1 MVRSRLFLILSA
13 LLSLWA
19 DVAQGQGFRKIY
31 GIPRAQFRDVVETAD
46 GSFFLAGIS
55 GQQPALFQ
63 LADRVGN
70 PIWSYAMNLGGA
82 EPVAACQ
89 VSDGGFVVLAEH
101 FADGSGSGPLRNLLL
116 KISPAG
122 TVQWQT
128 PLTND
133 NMENGAADLVALPD
147 GGAVVLSS
155 VRTDFFNQNA
165 KLLKINADG
174 SPAWSSEFGLPD
186 ADEFA
191 VRLLA
196 DSDGGFTVGGYGT
209 YGAAGEGIS
218 DLFLAKTDANGTLLW
233 LKNYPKPATQFAR
246 DLLRA
251 ADGGIVLLGET
262 QQADPNQVVVLK
274 TDAAG
279 NELWFTAFHPSP
291 RGPEV
296 SPLLVFNAV
305 AQDGAGQ
312 LHVPILLY
320 DFTSPLG
327 GVDSSF
333 LVRLSPG
340 GEVLSKKGS
349 RREDNTRQIIHT
361 QDDKLALTGSVGPKG
376 SFQFSAYLSR
386 LDLEGELYGN
396 FINGSLYRDLND
408 DCLRQPNEPALPNF
422 SVRGKNAAGETF
434 FTQTNAAGDY
444 SLLVSEGTFDIT
456 AEALFGLAENWG
468 ACDTPAVAVA
478 GLNVA
483 VNAPAIGVRSLST
496 CPQMML
502 TLGAGILR
510 RCFTARFLVNYCN
523 AGAAD
528 ASGTYVVLTADP
540 NLEFLSSSLPLSGQV
555 GQEFRFDLGNAVPG
569 ECGSFSADFKV
580 ACDVPLG
587 AVLCMEAHIFPDT
600 FCPPPGAADWD
611 GSRLAVDGACDGE
624 VKFTL
629 KNVGLSDMSEAVE
642 YVIIEDQI
650 IFMQSAVQLG
660 AGKDT
665 VLSIAGTPNGKSY
678 HLSTEQTK
686 GYPGKS
692 SPSATVQGCGGGG
705 GENLLLQ
712 LPQNQDDYTA
722 TYCAEVRGSFDPND
736 KQGFPTGWQEQH
748 LIEKNQP
755 LDYLIRFQNTGNDT
769 AFLVVLRDT
778 LSPLL
783 AAGTVRPGP
792 GSHPYQFDLSDEG
805 VLTFRFPNILLPDS
819 NVNEVAS
826 HGYVRFRVEQQ
837 PDLPL
842 GSRIENRAAIYFD
855 FNEAVITN
863 TTFHTIGER
872 LLSFAVD
879 RPTDLL
885 GLNVRPNPMTDEAIF
900 RFQTPPASGA
910 DLRLALSDATG
921 RIVRDEMFTLPEHR
935 FQRRGLPPGLYF
947 FSVKKDGAVVASGR
961 VVVR

>member
-1 MVRSRLFLILSA
+1 MVHSRLLLLSA
-13 LLSLWA
+13 LLFFWA
-19 DVAQGQGFRKIY
+19 SAAQGQGFRKIY
-31 GIPRAQFRDVVETAD
+31 GINNAQFRDVVETAD
-46 GSFFLAGIS
+46 GSFFLAGTS

-63 LADRVGN
+63 LTDRVGN
-70 PIWSYAMNLGGA
+70 PIWSYTMNLGGA
-82 EPVAACQ
+82 KPMAACQ
-89 VSDGGFVVLAEH
+89 VADGGFAVLAEY
-101 FADGSGSGPLRNLLL
+101 FNDGTGYRNLVI
-116 KISPAG
+116 KVSPAG

-128 PLTND
+128 PVLND
-133 NMENGAADLVALPD
+133 NMENGGADLVAMPD
-147 GGAVVLSS
+147 GGVVVLSS

-174 SPAWSSEFGLPD
+174 SPGWSSEFGLPN

-196 DSDGGFTVGGYGT
+196 DADGGFTVGGFGT
-209 YGAAGEGIS
+209 YGAAGQGIA
-218 DLFLAKTDANGTLLW
+218 DLFLAKTDASGTLLW
-233 LKNYPKPATQFAR
+233 QKNYPKPATQFAR

-251 ADGGIVLLGET
+251 TDGGIVLLGET
-262 QQADPNQVVVLK
+262 QQADPNQAVVLK

-291 RGPEV
+291 RGPEA
-296 SPLLVFNAV
+296 SPLLVFNAL
-305 AQDGAGQ
+305 AQDNAGQ

-320 DFTSPLG
+320 DFNSISA

-340 GEVLSKKGS
+340 GQLVAQKGFHL
-349 RREDNTRQIIHT
+349 EDDTRQIIHT
-361 QDDKLALTGSVGPKG
+361 QDDKLVLAGSTGMKNWPTT
-376 SFQFSAYLSR
+376 SAYLSK
-386 LDLEGELYGN
+386 LNLEGELYGN
-396 FINGSLYRDLND
+396 FIRGTLYHDLND
-408 DCLRQPNEPALPNF
+408 DCLQQPSEPVLPNF
-422 SVRGKNAAGETF
+422 SVRAENAAGEVF
-434 FTQTNAAGDY
+434 FTQTDPTGGY
-444 SLLVSEGTFDIT
+444 SLVVSEGTFDLT
-456 AEALFGLAENWG
+456 AEPLFGLTENWG
-468 ACDTPAVAVA
+468 ACDTPAVTVA
-478 GLNVA
+478 GLNVTA
-483 VNAPAIGVRSLST
+483 NAPTIGIRSLST
-496 CPQMML
+496 CPQMDVEL
-502 TLGAGILR
+502 SAGILR
-510 RCFTARFLVNYCN
+510 RCFTARFIVNYCN

-528 ASGTYVVLTADP
+528 ASESYVVLTADP
-540 NLEFLSSSLPLSGQV
+540 NLEFLSSSLPLTSQV

-569 ECGSFSADFKV
+569 ECGSFNADFKV
-580 ACDVPLG
+580 GCNTPLG
-587 AVLCMEAHIFPDT
+587 AVICMDAHIFPDT
-600 FCPPPGAADWD
+600 FCPPPSTADWD
-611 GSRLAVDGACDGE
+611 GSYLVADGACDGE
-624 VKFTL
+624 VKFIL
-629 KNVGLSDMSEAVE
+629 KNVGHNDMSEAVE

-650 IFMQSAVQLG
+650 IFMQSMVQLD
-660 AGKDT
+660 ADEDT
-665 VLSIAGTPNGKSY
+665 TITVIGTPNGKSY
-678 HLSTEQTK
+678 YLGTEQAK

-692 SPSATVQGCGGGG
+692 RPSATVQGCGGNG

-712 LPQNQDDYTA
+712 MPQDQGDYMA

-736 KQGFPTGWQEQH
+736 KQGFPMGWQEQH
-748 LIEKNQP
+748 LIEKNQA

-792 GSHPYQFDLSDEG
+792 SSHPYQFDLSGDG

-872 LLSFAVD
+872 LLSFTVD
-879 RPTDLL
+879 RPADLV
-885 GLNVRPNPMTDEAIF
+885 GLSIVPNPMSDEAIF
-900 RFQTPPASGA
+900 RLQTPITGA
-910 DLRLALSDATG
+910 DLRLALFDATG
-921 RIVRDEMFTLPEHR
+921 RIVRDEMFAQPEYR
-935 FQRRGLPPGLYF
+935 FQRRGLLPGMYF
-947 FSVKKDGAVVASGR
+947 FAVKKDGAVVASGR